1 LKKSNIKAL
10 IEQLRHRQTRVSYPE
25 EYQVAVKHISE
36 QSSVEK
42 NIEAI
47 ISKIQTKI
55 DTISRISLPQIAVGS
70 TNDFKGSF
78 GEAKT
83 VVETQVRLEAAQKY
97 GWNLDDLNLTKEY
110 DVKSMTCHTHGSKEA
125 LKSSKI
131 GVTSAKTTMA
141 AKKQEITKLEKMIKH
156 NNTNLETALSYEKT

>member
-1 LKKSNIKAL
+1 
-10 IEQLRHRQTRVSYPE
+10 
-25 EYQVAVKHISE
+25 VKHISE

-42 NIEAI
+42 SDIEAI

-55 DTISRISLPQIAVGS
+55 DNPRISLPQIAVGS

-83 VVETQVRLEAAQKY
+83 VVRPARLEAAQKKY

-110 DVKSMTCHTHGSKEA
+110 DVKSMTCMSTPTD
-125 LKSSKI
+125 LK
-131 GVTSAKTTMA
+131 
-141 AKKQEITKLEKMIKH
+141 KL
-156 NNTNLETALSYEKT
+156 